1 MKLDIDY
8 IKEILTKIENI
19 DSDRVRLGELMKS
32 FDIKD
37 DENEKFSKLYL
48 HLRILYDEGFLETT
62 SNSFPIEEGANEH
75 TNYNSGAKIRITL
88 NGYRLLDSLRSD
100 KLSVKIKD
108 TLKNIGIESLKQIPA
123 LAIKLLS

>member
-8 IKEILTKIENI
+8 IKEILTKIENV
-19 DSDRVRLGELMKS
+19 DSDRIRLGELMKS

-62 SNSFPIEEGANEH
+62 SNSFPIKEGANEH
-75 TNYNSGAKIRITL
+75 TNYNSGAKIGITL